1 MNYNLAY
8 PFYLHSIKRPDNPA
22 LWVDG
27 ATYSYRELAEQ
38 ACRIAVWLQQV
49 TNSKPKRV
57 AILAHREIA
66 AYRAILG
73 TCWSGACYVPLNPH
87 FPDQRLATI
96 ITLANPDALI
106 VDRQM
111 LERLTPELLSDF
123 TGPILI
129 ADGDS
134 VCCQGQAYDS
144 FDLLPAPDDITS
156 PALVNATAEAYL
168 IFTSGSTGTPNGVA
182 VSTGSLDFSIRV
194 ISQHYPF
201 VEADRF
207 SQFFDLS
214 FDFSVMDLFVPWL
227 AGASTYVVPDTQKLA
242 PGRFIVDHQLT
253 VWTCVP
259 SQITNMAQMK
269 LLKSGLFPSLR
280 YSFFS
285 GEMLTEEAARLWQDA
300 AKNGSLVNLYG
311 QCETI
316 IASLAH
322 NYAPDAAGND
332 EKRSVALGTQLDG
345 ILVAI
350 VNKEGAFV
358 HPGEKGEIAISG
370 PHVAAGYLDNPQR
383 TVVKFRNLEHPV
395 YGVLPWY
402 ITGDLGLQDSNGVFH
417 FLGRADNELKVKG
430 HRVLLEE
437 VEHYLRQCSDCQV
450 VAVHPCLSPAGTP
463 EALVGF
469 VVGGTIDEKI
479 VKGCLR
485 EVLPQALIPRRI
497 HSLEK
502 MPLNQNGKVDRKE
515 LQAIYG
521 KMG

>member
-8 PFYLHSIKRPDNPA
+8 SFYLHSVKSPDNPA

-27 ATYSYRELAEQ
+27 ATYSYRELAGQ
-38 ACRIAVWLQQV
+38 ACRISVWLQQA

-96 ITLANPDALI
+96 IGLSKPDALI
-106 VDRQM
+106 VDEQM
-111 LERLTPELLSDF
+111 LERLTPELLGDF
-123 TGPILI
+123 AGPVLV
-129 ADGDS
+129 ADGGGG
-134 VCCQGQAYDS
+134 CCRDQTFDS
-144 FDLLPAPDDITS
+144 FDLLPVSADIS
-156 PALVNATAEAYL
+156 EPVFLDADAEAYL
-168 IFTSGSTGTPNGVA
+168 VFTSGSTGIPNGVA

-227 AGASTYVVPDTQKLA
+227 AGASTYVVPDPQKLA

-269 LLKSGLFPSLR
+269 LLKSGQFPSLR

-285 GEMLTEEAARLWQDA
+285 GEMLTEEAAGLWQGA
-300 AKNGSLVNLYG
+300 APEGTLVNLYG

-322 NYAPDAAGND
+322 NYDPDAAGSD
-332 EKRSVALGTQLDG
+332 EKRSVALGRQLDG

-350 VNKEGAFV
+350 VNKEGNFV
-358 HPGEKGEIAISG
+358 RHGEKGEIAISG

-383 TVVKFRNLEHPV
+383 TVVKFRDLEHPV

-402 ITGDLGLQDSNGVFH
+402 ITGDLGLQDSKGVFH

-450 VAVHPCLSPAGTP
+450 VAVHPCLSRGGTP
-463 EALVGF
+463 EALIGF
-469 VVGGTIDEKI
+469 VVGGTIDEKRI
-479 VKGCLR
+479 KECLR
-485 EVLPQALIPRRI
+485 GVLPQALIPRRI